1 MFTCCCSQNFV
12 LCFCI
17 DIFNRQYKITSMQ
30 GANFFTKPVLTWQRR
45 YEALRAFFVDRLP
58 TQIVAERF
66 GFSSGYI
73 RVLCHMF
80 RHGKIDLSEIPQ
92 EGKSARHKVTADTRS
107 KIISWRQQKLSAGQI
122 VELLSQ
128 EGVELSVRTVERVL
142 AEEGIP
148 KLPRRT
154 RLKIGLTIRGAE
166 VPDRSETIVST
177 VPLKEQKFESISA
190 GIFLFA
196 PFIAQLD
203 LIEVV
208 RKAALPGTKVI
219 DAFNYFLSFLALKLL
234 GNERYAHVG
243 EHAFDPGLG
252 LFAGL
257 NVLPKCTALST
268 YSYSLDE
275 DHIMRLQQ
283 AFVQRSSR
291 MGLYDGATINLDFH
305 TVPHYGEQSVL
316 EEHWAG
322 ARGRVMKG
330 ALTLFAQDALTKLL
344 LYTAADIQR
353 EEADDQVL
361 AFLSFWKRVRRG
373 VKPTLIF
380 DSKFTTYENLSKI
393 NQQGLKFIT
402 LRRRGHKLIE
412 DIEGIGPWKRITIPH
427 DKRKYPNP
435 QVHESNVALRGYE
448 GEVRQIIVRGNGH
461 EKPAFIITN
470 DHETPLALIVGNY
483 ARRWRVENGIAEAVK
498 FFHLNAPSSPILIK
512 VHFDVVMTMIADTLY
527 NRLAQNLR
535 GFEACDAPKLY
546 RDFIKG
552 KGEIETKDGRIIVT
566 YPRRAHNPILRAVP
580 WQRLPQK
587 IPWLNDTPFSFHFK

>member
-1 MFTCCCSQNFV
+1 
-12 LCFCI
+12 
-17 DIFNRQYKITSMQ
+17 MQ
-30 GANFFTKPVLTWQRR
+30 DANFFTKPVLTWQRR

-66 GFSSGYI
+66 GFTSGYI

-122 VELLSQ
+122 VELLSE

-177 VPLKEQKFESISA
+177 ALLKEQKFESTSA

-196 PFIAQLD
+196 PFIAQLG

-208 RKAALPGTKVI
+208 RKAALPGTKAI

-275 DHIMRLQQ
+275 AHITRLQQ

-291 MGLYDGATINLDFH
+291 MGLYDEATINLDFH

-330 ALTLFAQDALTKLL
+330 ALTLFAQDAQTKLL

-402 LRRRGHKLIE
+402 LRRRGHKLIQ

-470 DHETPLALIVGNY
+470 DYETPLALIVGNY

-498 FFHLNAPSSPILIK
+498 FFHLNSLSSPILIK
-512 VHFDVVMTMIADTLY
+512 VHFDVAMTMIADTLY
-527 NRLAQNLR
+527 SRLAQNLR

-546 RDFIKG
+546 RDFVKG
-552 KGEIETKDGRIIVT
+552 KGEIETKDDRIVIT

-580 WQRLPQK
+580 WQRLPQN
-587 IPWLNDTPFSFHFK
+587 IPWLNDAPFSFHFK